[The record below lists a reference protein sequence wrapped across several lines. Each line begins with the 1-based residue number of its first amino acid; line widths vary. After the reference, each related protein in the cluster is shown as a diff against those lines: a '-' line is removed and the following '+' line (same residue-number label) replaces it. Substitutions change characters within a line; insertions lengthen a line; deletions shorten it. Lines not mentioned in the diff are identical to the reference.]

1 MMENKTK
8 IDLKNKSIFITGVAG
23 FIGSNLAKRLLSTVE
38 GVKVVGLD
46 NMNHYYDVRLKEAR
60 LNELEQ
66 FENFSFVKGNLADKA
81 VIESIFEQYK
91 PEIVVNLGAQA
102 GVRYSITNPDAY
114 VEANL
119 IGFYNILEACRH
131 SYDEGHTPVEHLVYA
146 SSSSVYGSNKKVP
159 YSTDDKV
166 DNPVSL
172 YAATKKSNELMAH
185 AYSKLYNMEDIK
197 SGKINCIIVKDLSRL
212 GRNYIE
218 MGKYLEQ
225 IFPMMGIRFIA
236 INDNYDNANAESND
250 SDNIVVPFKN
260 LLNDSYCRDISI
272 KVRSQLDMKRRKG
285 EFIGGYAIYGYCK
298 DERNKNRLVVDEY
311 AADVVRSIYR
321 RKLEGMSAQAIAEQL
336 NSENV
341 LAPSEYKR
349 LCGLNYHSGFKAGT
363 HAKWQAIQVLR
374 ILKNEVY
381 TGTMVQGRRQ
391 KINYK
396 IKKIRDVEESG
407 WIRVPNMH
415 EAIIPQKLFDT
426 VQEVLKLDTCAS
438 KGQQTVN
445 LFSGIVRCGGCGQ
458 NMVRRT
464 VSKNGKK
471 YIYLH
476 CVTNH
481 NGLGCSSHL
490 ISESKL
496 EEVVLAALQAKIQQI
511 SGLEHRL
518 DEINEIPKNE
528 RRLKSVEEHLKM
540 LEQEEQ
546 KYQTLRRQ
554 LYEDMSSGI
563 VSKEEYKEFSH
574 SFNEK
579 VEAIRKAKAE
589 MNRQRDCLNNLD
601 VEHLPWIEDF
611 KSYQNL
617 TSLNRRVLVELVE
630 SITVYDKEHIHIQ
643 YRFDQEIRNVLEY
656 CSSVP
661 AAETEESAV

>member
-1 MMENKTK
+1 MF
-8 IDLKNKSIFITGVAG
+8 LF
-23 FIGSNLAKRLLSTVE
+23 
-38 GVKVVGLD
+38 
-46 NMNHYYDVRLKEAR
+46 
-60 LNELEQ
+60 
-66 FENFSFVKGNLADKA
+66 
-81 VIESIFEQYK
+81 
-91 PEIVVNLGAQA
+91 
-102 GVRYSITNPDAY
+102 
-114 VEANL
+114 
-119 IGFYNILEACRH
+119 
-131 SYDEGHTPVEHLVYA
+131 
-146 SSSSVYGSNKKVP
+146 
-159 YSTDDKV
+159 
-166 DNPVSL
+166 
-172 YAATKKSNELMAH
+172 
-185 AYSKLYNMEDIK
+185 
-197 SGKINCIIVKDLSRL
+197 
-212 GRNYIE
+212 
-218 MGKYLEQ
+218 
-225 IFPMMGIRFIA
+225 
-236 INDNYDNANAESND
+236 
-250 SDNIVVPFKN
+250 
-260 LLNDSYCRDISI
+260 
-272 KVRSQLDMKRRKG
+272 
-285 EFIGGYAIYGYCK
+285 
-298 DERNKNRLVVDEY
+298 
-311 AADVVRSIYR
+311 
-321 RKLEGMSAQAIAEQL
+321 
-336 NSENV
+336 
-341 LAPSEYKR
+341 
-349 LCGLNYHSGFKAGT
+349 
-363 HAKWQAIQVLR
+363 QVLR

-496 EEVVLAALQAKIQQI
+496 EEVVLAALQGKIQQI

-563 VSKEEYKEFSH
+563 VSKEEYKELKRLSCPCCNIKECVIIWATKRPERGHYESDSMAVKIGAGDDNPAADSCCVAGKMVCGISASLFGMVFLSAGQC
-574 SFNEK
+574 
-579 VEAIRKAKAE
+579 AIGNGDAFVPDAAITGDGSTSNADWWIRDFYDTAVG
-589 MNRQRDCLNNLD
+589 RQRDRASGTGGSNASAGM
-601 VEHLPWIEDF
+601 V
-611 KSYQNL
+611 
-617 TSLNRRVLVELVE
+617 
-630 SITVYDKEHIHIQ
+630 HIK
-643 YRFDQEIRNVLEY
+643 
-656 CSSVP
+656 
-661 AAETEESAV
+661 